1 MTSRGA
7 KYWSSGSIPLI
18 GPDILGDIIA
28 AVADIALVIS
38 ENGAI
43 LSVLVD
49 SDKTDLSTLDH
60 WEGENMRS
68 LLTIESVPKFE
79 DRLAEFLDDPS
90 VSRSVE
96 LNHLDRKSEWEFP
109 IRYSFHRIGP
119 DGAILMLGQDLRLV
133 SELQQ
138 QLVKTQIALEMD
150 YESQRDTDTRY
161 RALLAAT
168 RDAAVYVS
176 MSKGRVI
183 DANAPALKR
192 LGLVREAIPG
202 ASFLQAFDPA
212 RRDTLLDEL
221 ADVALSGDRRTV
233 SVALAKTGQDVVLV
247 PQVFRTAG
255 EKMVLCRIDLDEGA
269 GSETDP
275 TADRV
280 SALYETGVEA
290 MLFIDK
296 SGSIL
301 SANDAFLSLSGF
313 AHGLSV
319 KGRPLSDFLSRGSI
333 DLKILLDNTK
343 RAGHMKVYATRLKG
357 AFDAECAVEIS
368 ASVLDQMPE
377 PVIGMVLRDASRSD
391 VVRAPQR
398 SDTDSRSIRELMG
411 SATLRE
417 IVAETTDVVEKM
429 CIETAVELTGNNR
442 VAAAEMLGLSRQSL
456 YVKLRK
462 YGLLNKGGEG

>member
-49 SDKTDLSTLDH
+49 AEKTDLSTLDH

-68 LLTIESVPKFE
+68 LLTVESVPKFE
-79 DRLAEFLDDPS
+79 DRLAEFLDDPA

-96 LNHLDRKSEWEFP
+96 LNHLDQKSEWEFP

-119 DGAILMLGQDLRLV
+119 DGAILMLGRDLRLV

-161 RALLAAT
+161 RALMSAT

-176 MSKGRVI
+176 MSKGRIV

-192 LGLVREAIPG
+192 LGLSRESVPG
-202 ASFLQAFDPA
+202 TSFLQVFDPA
-212 RRDTLLDEL
+212 RRDGLLDEL
-221 ADVALSGDRRTV
+221 ADVALSGDQRTV
-233 SVALAKTGQDVVLV
+233 SVALAKTGREVLLV
-247 PQVFRTAG
+247 PKVFRTAG
-255 EKMVLCRIDLDEGA
+255 EKMILCRIDLDDDVANEG
-269 GSETDP
+269 DP
-275 TADRV
+275 TSDRAA
-280 SALYETGVEA
+280 ALYETGIEA
-290 MLFIDK
+290 MLFVDK
-296 SGSIL
+296 FGSIL
-301 SANDAFLSLSGF
+301 SANDAFLGLTGF

-333 DLKILLDNTK
+333 DLKILLDNAK
-343 RAGHMKVYATRLKG
+343 RSGHMKMYATRLKG

-368 ASVLDQMPE
+368 ASILDQMAE
-377 PVIGMVLRDASRSD
+377 PVVGMILRDASRND
-391 VVRAPQR
+391 AVRAPQR
-398 SDTDSRSIRELMG
+398 NETDSRSIRDLMG
-411 SATLRE
+411 SATLRD

-462 YGLLNKGGEG
+462 YGLLNKGGDT